1 MNEACMNNYSNPA
14 KLQRLTLPAFMNW
27 VYLWMSL
34 GLFLSAGV
42 AYTINSNPV
51 WQALIMKN
59 QMAFIVLIFAQLG
72 CVFAFRTVMRKC
84 STQALAG
91 LFLFYCALTGV
102 TFSVILLIY
111 TQQAITQA
119 FLTTA
124 GSFLALSIFGFTTKK
139 DLSAIGHFCFIGLI
153 GIIIASLLAFFIPS
167 MHGYVTQMVISTI
180 GVLVFAGLMA
190 YDTQKIKKSYELS
203 NEVPF
208 QKLALSGALNLYLDF
223 INMFLFL
230 LRIFGGRR

>member
-1 MNEACMNNYSNPA
+1 MNHYSTPA
-14 KLQRLTLPAFMNW
+14 KSQGQRQGLTLASFMNW

-42 AYTINSNPV
+42 AYAISTNAA
-51 WQALIMKN
+51 WQMAILHN
-59 QMAFIVLIFAQLG
+59 QMLFMVLIIAQLG

-84 STQALAG
+84 STQALAM

-102 TFSVILLIY
+102 TFSAILYIY
-111 TQQAITQA
+111 TKTAITQA
-119 FLTTA
+119 FFTTA

-139 DLSAIGHFCFIGLI
+139 DLTAIGHFCFIGLI

-167 MHGYVTQMVISTI
+167 MNGYVGNMVISTI

-190 YDTQKIKKSYELS
+190 YDTQKIKKSYQS
-203 NEVPF
+203 TDQVPF
-208 QKLALSGALNLYLDF
+208 QKLALSGALTLYLDF
-223 INMFLFL
+223 INMFIML

>member
-1 MNEACMNNYSNPA
+1 MNNYSNPT
-14 KLQRLTLPAFMNW
+14 KSQGLTLPAFMNW

-34 GLFLSAGV
+34 GLFLSAAV
-42 AYTINSNPV
+42 AYTINANTD
-51 WQALIMKN
+51 WQMIIMKN
-59 QMAFIVLIFAQLG
+59 QTIFIVLIFAQLA
-72 CVFAFRTVMRKC
+72 CVFAFRTVMNKC

-111 TQQAITQA
+111 TKQAITQA

-139 DLSAIGHFCFIGLI
+139 DLSPVGHFCFIGLI
-153 GIIIASLLAFFIPS
+153 GIVIASLLAFFIPS
-167 MHGYVTQMVISTI
+167 MNSYVTQMVISTI

-190 YDTQKIKKSYELS
+190 YDTQKIKKSYELC
-203 NEVPF
+203 NQIAF
-208 QKLALSGALNLYLDF
+208 QKLALSGALTLYLDF
-223 INMFLFL
+223 INMFLFI
-230 LRIFGGRR
+230 LRIFGSRR

>member
-1 MNEACMNNYSNPA
+1 MDHYSNPA
-14 KLQRLTLPAFMNW
+14 KSQGLTLAGFMNW

-34 GLFLSAGV
+34 GLFISAGV
-42 AYTINSNPV
+42 AYMINANPA
-51 WQALIMKN
+51 WQMMIAKN
-59 QMAFIVLIFAQLG
+59 QMIFMVLVIAQLA

-84 STQALAG
+84 STQALAA

-111 TQQAITQA
+111 TKAAITQA

-153 GIIIASLLAFFIPS
+153 GIVIASLLSFFIPS
-167 MHGYVTQMVISTI
+167 MQGYVTNMVISSI

-203 NEVPF
+203 GQVPF

-230 LRIFGGRR
+230 LRLFGARR